1 LSLKDRAKG
10 VNCLRQCESFNR
22 LLRKSAA
29 SSLDES
35 YESGESNFAR
45 PVLHEPQITQS

>member
-1 LSLKDRAKG
+1 LSLKDRIQG
-10 VNCLRQCESFNR
+10 VSRLRQRESFNR

-35 YESGESNFAR
+35 DESGESNFAR
-45 PVLHEPQITQS
+45 PVLREPQIAQS